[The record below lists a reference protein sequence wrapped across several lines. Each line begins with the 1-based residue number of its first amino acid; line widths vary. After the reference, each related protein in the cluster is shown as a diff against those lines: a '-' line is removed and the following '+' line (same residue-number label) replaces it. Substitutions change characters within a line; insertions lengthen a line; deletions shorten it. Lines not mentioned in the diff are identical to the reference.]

1 MSAAMMNEE
10 LEVKKE
16 NKKRPPKETEVADAL
31 MAIVGNPEGFVS
43 CKAHHI
49 NGSWYRVNVRIFKPG
64 HSGLIKLTTVCN
76 SYFLSFR
83 DGKFIEG
90 DEVIS
95 LYNNK

>member
-16 NKKRPPKETEVADAL
+16 NKKRLPKETEVADAL
-31 MAIVGNPEGFVS
+31 MAIVGNPERFVS

-49 NGSWYRVNVRIFKPG
+49 NGSWYRVNVRSFRDEI
-64 HSGLIKLTTVCN
+64 SGLIKLTTVCN
-76 SYFLSFR
+76 SYFVSFR

-90 DEVIS
+90 DEVIN
-95 LYNNK
+95 LYPIK